1 VDSFKVKLSRPAE
14 KELFSLDKIAVGRI
28 WPKIRSL
35 ADNPYPKGSLKL
47 SGVEDSYRI
56 RVGKFRV
63 IYKIDG
69 NEVTVVG
76 IKPRKEAYR

>member
-1 VDSFKVKLSRPAE
+1 MVFFKVELSRPAE
-14 KELFSLDKIAVGRI
+14 KELLALSKQTVGRV
-28 WPKIRSL
+28 WPKIKSL

-47 SGVEDSYRI
+47 SGIENSYRI
-56 RVGKFRV
+56 RIGKFRV

-69 NEVTVVG
+69 NVVTVVG